1 LETLPLE
8 TKVLANIYTE
18 VEQCFSAVDDL
29 AHGWE
34 HVSRVY
40 NLALYIAEQEGAN
53 RFVVG
58 MAALMHDLGRSVPQD
73 STTHHADLSVALATE
88 LMNTYQVPLDTQEA
102 ILHAIIA
109 HSFSRNIEP
118 RTLEACVVRDADRLD
133 SLGAIGL
140 TRWAI
145 TGTIRR
151 NPQTRTYHPTD
162 PFAGEHALDDRAY
175 MLDHF
180 YSKLLKLSDTIT
192 TNTGRRLSQS
202 RTAFMRAFLR
212 ELRDELDIQ
221 GSSTQSSPPALPTLP
236 TLPTLPVLP

>member
-8 TKVLANIYTE
+8 TKVLANIYAE
-18 VEQCFSAVDDL
+18 VERRFTAVDDL

-34 HVSRVY
+34 HVNRVY
-40 NLALYIAEQEGAN
+40 KLAQYIAEQEGAN
-53 RFVVG
+53 QFVVG
-58 MAALMHDLGRSVPQD
+58 MAALMHDLGRTAAQD

-88 LMNTYQVPLDTQEA
+88 LLQTYQVPLETQEA

-118 RTLEACVVRDADRLD
+118 RTLEAYVVRDADRLD
-133 SLGAIGL
+133 SLGAVGVI
-140 TRWAI
+140 RWAI

-151 NPQTRTYHPTD
+151 DPQTRTYHPTD
-162 PFAGEHALDDRAY
+162 PFAEEHTPNDRAY

-192 TNTGRRLSQS
+192 TTTGRRLSQHRS
-202 RTAFMRAFLR
+202 AFMHAFLH
-212 ELRDELDIQ
+212 ELRAELDI
-221 GSSTQSSPPALPTLP
+221 
-236 TLPTLPVLP
+236 

>member
-1 LETLPLE
+1 LKTLPLE
-8 TKVLANIYTE
+8 TKVLANIYIE
-18 VEQCFSAVDDL
+18 VEQRFSAVDDL

-34 HVSRVY
+34 HVNRVY
-40 NLALYIAEQEGAN
+40 KLALYIAEQEGAN

-58 MAALMHDLGRSVPQD
+58 MAALMHDLGRSVPQN
-73 STTHHADLSVALATE
+73 STTHHADLSAALATE
-88 LMNTYQVPLDTQEA
+88 LMKTDQVPLDMQEA

-145 TGTIRR
+145 TSAIRR

-162 PFAGEHALDDRAY
+162 PFAGEHTLDDRAY

-202 RTAFMRAFLR
+202 RTAFMHAFLR

-221 GSSTQSSPPALPTLP
+221 SSSTHSSSPTLP
-236 TLPTLPVLP
+236 ILPVLP